1 MEQNI
6 QRIIEQ
12 IKDIED
18 KMADPNLCEGTAS
31 TYTRITG
38 YYRPVEMWN
47 TGKKEEYIQR
57 LEYNIIS

>member
-1 MEQNI
+1 MEQDI
-6 QRIIEQ
+6 QKIEEQ
-12 IKDIED
+12 IKSIKD
-18 KMADPNLCEGTAS
+18 KMIDPNLCEGTAS

-57 LEYNIIS
+57 LEYNINY